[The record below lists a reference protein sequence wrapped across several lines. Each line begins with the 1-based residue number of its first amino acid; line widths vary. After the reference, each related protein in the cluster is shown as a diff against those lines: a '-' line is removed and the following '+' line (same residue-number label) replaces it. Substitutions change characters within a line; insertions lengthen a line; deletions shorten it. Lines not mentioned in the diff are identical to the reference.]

1 MTIPEPTTPTVRPA
15 TPQDVPRAVETLA
28 RAFLDY
34 PATRHTLAAE
44 NHAARVREAQELL
57 LTRVGL
63 EYGRVWVTED
73 GSAVAVWT
81 TQERD
86 PGPAFAAIGP
96 RMAELSGDRLAAQ
109 QESERLIAPHRPT
122 DRLWNLARDRGG
134 VVGGVVLRVRG
145 VSGPGRP
152 AASGPGIH
160 LVSDLGPLPVR
171 IPARRGGEVPA

>member
-81 TQERD
+81 K
-86 PGPAFAAIGP
+86 IG
-96 RMAELSGDRLAAQ
+96 RA
-109 QESERLIAPHRPT
+109 H
-122 DRLWNLARDRGG
+122 
-134 VVGGVVLRVRG
+134 V
-145 VSGPGRP
+145 
-152 AASGPGIH
+152 
-160 LVSDLGPLPVR
+160 
-171 IPARRGGEVPA
+171 